1 MTYNFIP
8 ISKEEFAQKVVK
20 NNTGEKKEH
29 IIQAIKASLKDVRKG
44 QKCSCG
50 NSIWVAGSV
59 FVGNSCFTCIT
70 GEADASEDYEIDEA
84 ILAKNK
90 SKK

>member
-20 NNTGEKKEH
+20 NNKGEKKQN
-29 IIQAIKASLKDVRKG
+29 IIEAIVASLKDVRKG

-50 NSIWVAGSV
+50 NPIWVAGSV

-70 GEADASEDYEIDEA
+70 GEVDASEDYEIDEVIKA
-84 ILAKNK
+84 RSK
-90 SKK
+90 SKH

>member
-8 ISKEEFAQKVVK
+8 ISKKEFAQKIVK
-20 NNTGEKKEH
+20 NNKGEKKKN
-29 IIQAIKASLKDVRKG
+29 IIKAIEASLKDVRKG

-50 NSIWVAGSV
+50 NPIWVAGSI

-70 GEADASEDYEIDEA
+70 GEADASEDYEIEEA
-84 ILAKNK
+84 IKVRGK
-90 SKK
+90 PKH